1 MDVYRIGVTI
11 SMVNNAS
18 AVLGVIQRDVLRLH
32 QSVDM
37 LTGGFTAAKAA
48 VVGLGAALGGDA
60 ALGVMGKLVGQGKEL
75 ARQQGLVQEQ
85 LRHMPAMIP
94 TLPTGRSTNAA
105 TQALMATSESG
116 RSNMAE
122 DFKGAHELITA
133 SGKAAGAQSN
143 LTFNVKVRPLMR
155 STLGDGVQDQSFD
168 LTKALTAAG
177 SSQKPNPAT
186 LLDSMIGAGGLID
199 PILSTLT
206 QRMNASG
213 GNASIAGTGNAQQPA
228 FRDLTGS
235 VMRGVR
241 KGDPAGATESQA
253 NAHLSRDH
261 TAKQIRA
268 MLATQQA
275 RFETGFAHDRSAPG
289 IGTHDVLAQNDP
301 TANIKAF
308 RETWNGFLTTL
319 GSPLVDTASNLMVSL
334 THAMNDFSQW
344 AVAHPEL
351 IATIEKT
358 VDALAALA
366 AATGLFVIGAKAA
379 TALGLLTGPAGLV
392 GLAAG
397 IETLGKE
404 LPSLPSWLEHLAA
417 GSVTGVAIGS
427 VASVGTTTRATN
439 GVGFGPLSSGT
450 TSNLGARVP
459 VGSSDVPPNASSA
472 GPNEPLAVYV
482 VNGRDIADGTT
493 AHQAGLISAPP
504 NGPTGGDPRMN
515 LPMPAFGAI
524 VGL

>member
-199 PILSTLT
+199 PILYTLT

-213 GNASIAGTGNAQQPA
+213 GNASIADTGNAQQPA

-241 KGDPAGATESQA
+241 K
-253 NAHLSRDH
+253 
-261 TAKQIRA
+261 
-268 MLATQQA
+268 
-275 RFETGFAHDRSAPG
+275 
-289 IGTHDVLAQNDP
+289 
-301 TANIKAF
+301 
-308 RETWNGFLTTL
+308 
-319 GSPLVDTASNLMVSL
+319 
-334 THAMNDFSQW
+334 
-344 AVAHPEL
+344 
-351 IATIEKT
+351 
-358 VDALAALA
+358 
-366 AATGLFVIGAKAA
+366 
-379 TALGLLTGPAGLV
+379 
-392 GLAAG
+392 
-397 IETLGKE
+397 
-404 LPSLPSWLEHLAA
+404 
-417 GSVTGVAIGS
+417 
-427 VASVGTTTRATN
+427 
-439 GVGFGPLSSGT
+439 
-450 TSNLGARVP
+450 
-459 VGSSDVPPNASSA
+459 
-472 GPNEPLAVYV
+472 
-482 VNGRDIADGTT
+482 
-493 AHQAGLISAPP
+493 
-504 NGPTGGDPRMN
+504 
-515 LPMPAFGAI
+515 
-524 VGL
+524 